1 MTIDT
6 STCLSTS
13 SPVHRSEF
21 SPSSRVHLPEL
32 RRLLPSLVLAHY
44 RFSFSSSSSSPY
56 CLASVIIEQLLI
68 IITMLLSTCYHRT
81 VLFSLHLVAQHLL
94 SSEGFVCFAP
104 CCSALV
110 IIGRSFLHFD
120 AQHLLLRCQLLL
132 PPGSVVNQ

>member
-1 MTIDT
+1 MTHRLVFQHHRRFIVR
-6 STCLSTS
+6 S
-13 SPVHRSEF
+13 SHHHRLF
-21 SPSSRVHLPEL
+21 IFRSSGVYCPLFCW
-32 RRLLPSLVLAHY
+32 AHY
-44 RFSFSSSSSSPY
+44 CFSFSSSSSPY
-56 CLASVIIEQLLI
+56 CLASVIIEQVLI

-120 AQHLLLRCQLLL
+120 AQHVLLRCQLLL